1 MVLRLLGSSKV
12 QFGTGPTMMFQ
23 DGARS
28 ESGMKKPNKLLQATQ
43 ETRVPEQRRWTAQVI
58 FENSTMSKG
67 RIHGKRPHCR

>member
-1 MVLRLLGSSKV
+1 MVLRLPGSSKV

-43 ETRVPEQRRWTAQVI
+43 ETRAPEQRR
-58 FENSTMSKG
+58 
-67 RIHGKRPHCR
+67 